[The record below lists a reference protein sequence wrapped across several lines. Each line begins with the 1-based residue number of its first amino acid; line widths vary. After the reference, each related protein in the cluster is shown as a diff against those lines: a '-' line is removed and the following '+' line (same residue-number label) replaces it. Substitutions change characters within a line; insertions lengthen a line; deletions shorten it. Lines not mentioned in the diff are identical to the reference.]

1 MPYPTYDRT
10 KSVFIEV
17 SAWVLAVSASM
28 ILGLL
33 CFSGMLAIWP
43 ALTVAFAAF
52 FFAIVIE
59 GQIYLDNIRSAL
71 EKFSEPRA
79 YEHQLSAI
87 YLQEKLADYD
97 KNRDL
102 FVLREPTKEDQ
113 KRVCDHNQVIVFRK
127 DDHFEI
133 GYRNQSGEYKQ
144 RALTGEQSQFLAHYS
159 KEQFMEIP
167 GHHEKIQSILQDFNE
182 PSTSRPQKDYPFF
195 IRAYVSQCLYIRK
208 LNCHL
213 HTQPANEESQNELE
227 NMRNHLRRLDEE
239 ISDSLFRDV
248 ELETLADNV
257 TFAPELLGNTY
268 SLNLETMA
276 VSKSPLRKQQKALP
290 RGLSPNIFNKQVT
303 TPPSLDLQVLTDE
316 DPVLT
321 NLSQQTYQFHRNKL
335 VEWIRAD
342 KEVWQARLSSHTL
355 YSRLAFLISAFA
367 GLIMGIGTTYLIME
381 AVAVIPW
388 LAVIPLTL
396 FPPVIAPLAL
406 IAGAAHG
413 LLIYNSL
420 TNMLLDNPAK
430 KFMDRMRALSWQDM
444 NLKQGLI
451 LGLSI
456 LLLAVTI
463 FLTICTAGTW
473 LTVFH
478 KTKPLFAVLNLIPNL
493 VLNLIIPILIGVSIL
508 PFSIQS
514 VTNTLEGLENNP
526 SLDAAIA
533 ALNPRNW
540 RAPTWRLPR
549 TSDEAYHWVSDT
561 IWKQWVPQFLGVT
574 AEEFAEESDKQKRN
588 PYRIIYRLLFKPL
601 RDFIFIGHLL
611 SAGATSDQIEG
622 VPVMFSFWLNVGF
635 ECAEDWDWIM
645 GRAHVDNLDT
655 VDLLK
660 ERAQKTDDH
669 NHDKNLPIM
678 VLNLIF
684 EPLLRL
690 AAEWDN
696 DERRKVGK
704 GDNVEER
711 YAKIKGLK
719 PQEAAPVIPEYRK
732 SADFNLFLFK
742 ATVFESSASI
752 TDSCCAPKVS
762 FMSA

>member
-1 MPYPTYDRT
+1 MPYPTYDRW
-10 KSVFIEV
+10 KPIVIEV

-59 GQIYLDNIRSAL
+59 GQIYLDNIRSAF
-71 EKFSEPRA
+71 EKFTDPKA
-79 YEHQLSAI
+79 YEHQLTAI

-102 FVLREPTKEDQ
+102 FVLREPTPEDQ
-113 KRVCDHNQVIVFRK
+113 KRVCDHNQVVVFRK
-127 DDHFEI
+127 DEHYEI
-133 GYRNQSGEYKQ
+133 GYRNQSGEYTQK
-144 RALTGEQSQFLAHYS
+144 ALTREQSQFLEHYS

-167 GHHEKIQSILQDFNE
+167 GHHAKIQEILQQLDE
-182 PSTSRPQKDYPFF
+182 PPTSRPQKDYPLF
-195 IRAYVSQCLYIRK
+195 IRAYVSQCLYMRK
-208 LNCHL
+208 LNCYL
-213 HTQPANEESQNELE
+213 HTQPANEDSQNELT
-227 NMRNHLRRLDEE
+227 NMSNHLMKLDEE
-239 ISDSLFRDV
+239 INDSLFHDV
-248 ELETLADNV
+248 ELASVDDKVDFIALQTK
-257 TFAPELLGNTY
+257 Y
-268 SLNLETMA
+268 SLNLDTMA
-276 VSKSPLRKQQKALP
+276 VSKSQPKRPPKLLLP
-290 RGLSPNIFNKQVT
+290 GMNANIFNKQLS
-303 TPPSLDLQVLTDE
+303 TPPSEDLRILHDA
-316 DPVLT
+316 DPILT

-342 KEVWQARLSSHTL
+342 KEVWKARLSSHTL

-388 LAVIPLTL
+388 LAVIPLTM

-420 TNMLLDNPAK
+420 TDILLDNPAK
-430 KFMDRMRALSWQDM
+430 KFMDRMRAISWQEM
-444 NLKQGLI
+444 NLKKGLI
-451 LGLSI
+451 LALSV

-478 KTKPLFAVLNLIPNL
+478 KTKPLFAFLNVIPNL
-493 VLNLIIPILIGVSIL
+493 VLNLIIPILIGISIL

-533 ALNPRNW
+533 ALDPRTW

-549 TSDEAYHWVSDT
+549 TSDEAYQWVSDT
-561 IWKQWVPQFLGVT
+561 IWKQWVPHFLGVT
-574 AEEFAEESDKQKRN
+574 AAEFAEESNTQKWN

-601 RDFIFIGHLL
+601 RDLIFIGHLL

-655 VDLLK
+655 LDLLK
-660 ERAQKTDDH
+660 ERAQKADDH
-669 NHDKNLPIM
+669 NHDKNLPM
-678 VLNLIF
+678 MLLNLLF
-684 EPLLRL
+684 EPILQR
-690 AAEWDN
+690 AAKWDN
-696 DERRKVGK
+696 DERCKAGK
-704 GDNVEER
+704 ADNVEER

-719 PQEAAPVIPEYRK
+719 PQEAAPTVPIYRK

-742 ATVFESSASI
+742 TSVYESSVSL
-752 TDSCCAPKVS
+752 TDSCCTPLPSLMTA
-762 FMSA
+762 